1 MDLNR
6 LKKEAVLQGKPL
18 QFKYEETPNSEHP
31 GLVSK
36 MSFRRSSDGKE
47 RTDWQVLMEGVIV
60 TDFAY
65 IFRPDPV
72 TYYQL
77 NVLDKTFSVWPDV
90 YGKPGFFSDD
100 LKGTV
105 SDINYEE
112 PDAHLFLITADY
124 QEIPWKVRQMDSI
137 PDDTDP
143 QKGP

>member
-1 MDLNR
+1 MELNR
-6 LKKEAVLQGKPL
+6 LKKRAVLQGKPL
-18 QFKYEETPNSEHP
+18 QFKYEERPDSKHP

-36 MSFRRSSDGKE
+36 VSFRRSSDGKE
-47 RTDWQVLMEGVIV
+47 RTDWQVLMEGVV
-60 TDFAY
+60 VAHFAY

-90 YGKPGFFSDD
+90 YGPGSFFDD

-105 SDINYEE
+105 SDINYVE
-112 PDAHLFLITADY
+112 PDAHLFLVTADY
-124 QEIPWKVRQMDSI
+124 QEIPWKVRQMDRI
-137 PDDTDP
+137 PDDTDS